1 MGQRLVIANY
11 TTELEPTNAIYYHWS
26 AYTNSALE
34 ELNGLRDAIVDYYEN
49 LDTEIKTEEDQKN
62 HFNLACLSA
71 ISGITGSDEKS
82 LKYIQSLN
90 PDYTNEDANRNE
102 GIISFTDEGVE
113 NLLFW
118 SEGTVCIYWEF
129 NEDGTPNFEKTTFDF
144 NSLVFNEVEEE
155 LVDEGYYSRN
165 QLNNMKLHGLNYD
178 LEVLSFDDITELQD
192 DLPSVWYDNK
202 AQIFRCKI
210 E

>member
-71 ISGITGSDEKS
+71 ISGITGRDKKS

-118 SEGTVCIYWEF
+118 SEGTTYVYWKF
-129 NEDGTPNFEKTTFDF
+129 KEDGTPDFEKTTFDF
-144 NSLVFNEVEEE
+144 RSLVWDVAEDE
-155 LVDEGYYSRN
+155 LHDDFGCSKN
-165 QLNNMKLHGLNYD
+165 QINNMKRKDLNYD
-178 LEVLSFDDITELQD
+178 LEELLFDDIQKLRD
-192 DLPSVWYDNK
+192 NLPSVWYDKNTETFK
-202 AQIFRCKI
+202 CKI